1 MSLDTSTLYLVA
13 TMVAAMLGAM
23 LLFFGKQENIPALKW
38 WGTAYLLGAASVALW
53 TLASDALG
61 EMLSLALNAVGFVA
75 CGMVWNAS
83 RVFHGRKPNLPGLV
97 LGAIAWIAAVM
108 TLAPEASAMRMT
120 IGAGIVAIYAAL
132 TATELWSERRRTLQ
146 KRWPAIVVPVLH
158 GFVLMLPILLGDL
171 LHPHDDKFS
180 GSIWVTVF
188 SIELVLY
195 AVGTVFVI
203 FMLVSER
210 AVTAHKTAASMD
222 PLTGMFNRRG
232 FAEASSRVIEREAN
246 AGRPVTVLIFDIDH
260 FKSINDRFGH
270 PAGDEILKLFATVV
284 VNTLRISD
292 LSGRIGGE
300 EFAALLPCS
309 LEEGVIAAE
318 RVREA
323 FANSGIVVEDGP
335 VDTTVSIGVAG
346 GPAGT
351 ELEVLLAAADTAL
364 YQAKRSGRNR
374 VEAAEELPLSLENWR
389 RKTAGI
395 ARQPQS
401 RPVVAE
407 PGLRMVRGAVTSRLP
422 FASISS
428 WLMNTIRNQ
437 NAHAALMS
445 LEAAAASARGGF
457 ACMFSTSDE
466 YETALITER
475 RAQGRYDRP
484 RSRWPVVMFVGCT
497 LMVAGTVLLLN

>member
-13 TMVAAMLGAM
+13 SMVAGMLGAM

-38 WGTAYLLGAASVALW
+38 WGTAYLLGAASVALV
-53 TLASDALG
+53 TLGGGLLG
-61 EMLSLALNAVGFVA
+61 DTLSLALNAVGFAA

-83 RVFHGRKPNLPGLV
+83 RVFHGRKPTLPGLV
-97 LGAIAWIAAVM
+97 LGAIAWIATVM
-108 TLAPEASAMRMT
+108 LLDPTASVLRMT

-132 TATELWSERRRTLQ
+132 TASQLWTERRRTLQ
-146 KRWPAIVVPVLH
+146 KRWPTIVVPVLH
-158 GFVLMLPILLGDL
+158 GFVLMLPILLGGL
-171 LHPHDDKFS
+171 LLPHDSAFGS
-180 GSIWVTVF
+180 SIWVTVF

-195 AVGTVFVI
+195 AVGTVFII

-210 AVTAHKTAASMD
+210 TVTAHKTAASVD

-232 FAEASSRVIEREAN
+232 FAEATSRVIEREAN
-246 AGRPVTVLIFDIDH
+246 AGRPVTALIFDIDH

-270 PAGDEILKLFATVV
+270 PAGDEILKLFAAVV
-284 VNTLRISD
+284 VNTLRITD

-309 LEEGVIAAE
+309 LQDGVIVAE

-323 FANSGIVVEDGP
+323 FASSGIVADEGP

-374 VEAAEELPLSLENWR
+374 VEAAEELPLSLERWR
-389 RKTAGI
+389 RKSAGLGGQQH
-395 ARQPQS
+395 RQPDV
-401 RPVVAE
+401 P
-407 PGLRMVRGAVTSRLP
+407 RL
-422 FASISS
+422 A
-428 WLMNTIRNQ
+428 
-437 NAHAALMS
+437 
-445 LEAAAASARGGF
+445 
-457 ACMFSTSDE
+457 
-466 YETALITER
+466 
-475 RAQGRYDRP
+475 
-484 RSRWPVVMFVGCT
+484 
-497 LMVAGTVLLLN
+497 

>member
-1 MSLDTSTLYLVA
+1 MSLDSMTLYFVA
-13 TMVAAMLGAM
+13 TMVAALLGAM
-23 LLFFGKQENIPALKW
+23 LLFFGKQESNPALKW

-53 TLASDALG
+53 TLASNSLG

-108 TLAPEASAMRMT
+108 MLDPHASAMRMT

-132 TATELWSERRRTLQ
+132 TAHELWSERRKSLKR
-146 KRWPAIVVPVLH
+146 RWPALAVPVLH
-158 GFVLMLPILLGDL
+158 GFVLMLPIVLGDL
-171 LHPHDDKFS
+171 LRPDDDKFTS
-180 GSIWVTVF
+180 SIWVTIF

-210 AVTAHKTAASMD
+210 TVSTHRTAAAMD
-222 PLTGMFNRRG
+222 PLTAMFNRRG
-232 FAEASSRVIEREAN
+232 FAEACSRVIAREAE

-260 FKSINDRFGH
+260 FKQINDRFGH
-270 PAGDEILKLFATVV
+270 PAGDEILKLFAAIVV
-284 VNTLRISD
+284 SNLRISD

-300 EFAALLPCS
+300 EFAALLPCG
-309 LEEGVIAAE
+309 LEEGVFVAD

-323 FANSGIVVEDGP
+323 FATSGITCEDGP

-364 YQAKRSGRNR
+364 YQAKRGGRNR
-374 VEAAEELPLSLENWR
+374 VEAAVELPLSLENWR
-389 RKTAGI
+389 RKTAGLAAPARPGPVI
-395 ARQPQS
+395 A
-401 RPVVAE
+401 
-407 PGLRMVRGAVTSRLP
+407 
-422 FASISS
+422 
-428 WLMNTIRNQ
+428 
-437 NAHAALMS
+437 
-445 LEAAAASARGGF
+445 
-457 ACMFSTSDE
+457 
-466 YETALITER
+466 
-475 RAQGRYDRP
+475 
-484 RSRWPVVMFVGCT
+484 
-497 LMVAGTVLLLN
+497 

>member
-1 MSLDTSTLYLVA
+1 MSLDTATLFLVA
-13 TMVAAMLGAM
+13 PMVAAMLGAM
-23 LLFFGKQENIPALKW
+23 LLFFSRQEKIPALKW
-38 WGTAYLLGAASVALW
+38 WGTAYLLGACSVALW
-53 TLASDALG
+53 TLVGNALG
-61 EMLSLALNAVGFVA
+61 EMFSLALNAVGFVA

-120 IGAGIVAIYAAL
+120 VGAAIVAIYAAL
-132 TATELWSERRRTLQ
+132 TATELWSERRRTKQ
-146 KRWPAIVVPVLH
+146 KGWPGIAVPGLH

-171 LHPHDDKFS
+171 LHPHGDMFS

-195 AVGTVFVI
+195 AVGTVFII

-210 AVTAHKTAASMD
+210 TVTAHRTAASMD

-232 FAEASSRVIEREAN
+232 FAEATSRVIEREAN
-246 AGRPVTVLIFDIDH
+246 A
-260 FKSINDRFGH
+260 GH
-270 PAGDEILKLFATVV
+270 PAGDEILKLFAAVV
-284 VNTLRISD
+284 VNTLRITD

-309 LEEGVIAAE
+309 LEEGVVAAE

-323 FANSGIVVEDGP
+323 FENSGIVDETGP

-364 YQAKRSGRNR
+364 YQA
-374 VEAAEELPLSLENWR
+374 
-389 RKTAGI
+389 
-395 ARQPQS
+395 
-401 RPVVAE
+401 
-407 PGLRMVRGAVTSRLP
+407 
-422 FASISS
+422 
-428 WLMNTIRNQ
+428 
-437 NAHAALMS
+437 
-445 LEAAAASARGGF
+445 
-457 ACMFSTSDE
+457 
-466 YETALITER
+466 
-475 RAQGRYDRP
+475 
-484 RSRWPVVMFVGCT
+484 
-497 LMVAGTVLLLN
+497 

>member
-1 MSLDTSTLYLVA
+1 MSLDTPTLYLVA

-23 LLFFGKQENIPALKW
+23 LLFFGGQENIPALQW

-53 TLASDALG
+53 TLASATLG
-61 EMLSLALNAVGFVA
+61 ELLSLALNAVGFVA

-83 RVFHGRKPNLPGLV
+83 RVFHGRKPNLPGLA

-108 TLAPEASAMRMT
+108 TLPPEAAALRMT
-120 IGAGIVAIYAAL
+120 IGAAIVAIYGAL

-146 KRWPAIVVPVLH
+146 RRWPAVAVPVLH

-171 LHPHDDKFS
+171 LHPHDAAFT

-188 SIELVLY
+188 AIELVLY
-195 AVGTVFVI
+195 AVGTVFLI
-203 FMLVSER
+203 FMLVAER
-210 AVTAHKTAASMD
+210 TVTAHKTAASMD

-232 FAEASSRVIEREAN
+232 FAEATSRVIEREAN
-246 AGRPVTVLIFDIDH
+246 AGRPATVLIFDIDH

-270 PAGDEILKLFATVV
+270 PAGDEILKLFAAVV
-284 VNTLRISD
+284 VNTLRITD

-309 LEEGVIAAE
+309 LAEAVVAAE

-323 FANSGIVVEDGP
+323 FENSGIADENGP
-335 VDTTVSIGVAG
+335 VATTVSIGVAG

-364 YQAKRSGRNR
+364 YQAKRGGRNR

-389 RKTAGI
+389 RKTAGV
-395 ARQPQS
+395 ARAPQPAAG
-401 RPVVAE
+401 VT
-407 PGLRMVRGAVTSRLP
+407 GLA
-422 FASISS
+422 
-428 WLMNTIRNQ
+428 
-437 NAHAALMS
+437 
-445 LEAAAASARGGF
+445 
-457 ACMFSTSDE
+457 
-466 YETALITER
+466 
-475 RAQGRYDRP
+475 
-484 RSRWPVVMFVGCT
+484 
-497 LMVAGTVLLLN
+497 

>member
-1 MSLDTSTLYLVA
+1 MSLDASTLYLVA

-53 TLASDALG
+53 TLAAGTLG
-61 EMLSLALNAVGFVA
+61 EMLSLALNGVGFVA

-83 RVFHGRKPNLPGLV
+83 RVFHGRKANLPGLV

-108 TLAPEASAMRMT
+108 TVAPEASAMRLT

-132 TATELWSERRRTLQ
+132 TAAELWSERRRTMQ
-146 KRWPAIVVPVLH
+146 KHWPSTAVPVLH

-171 LHPHDDKFS
+171 LHPHRDMLS

-188 SIELVLY
+188 SIELLLY

-210 AVTAHKTAASMD
+210 TVTAHRTAASTD

-232 FAEASSRVIEREAN
+232 FAEATSRVIEREAKG
-246 AGRPVTVLIFDIDH
+246 GRPVTVMILDIDH

-270 PAGDEILKLFATVV
+270 PAGDEMLKLFSTVV
-284 VNTLRISD
+284 VSNLRISD

-309 LEEGVIAAE
+309 LEEGVVAAE
-318 RVREA
+318 RVRLA
-323 FANSGIVVEDGP
+323 FANAGISVEDGP
-335 VDTTVSIGVAG
+335 VDTTVSVGVAG

-351 ELEVLLAAADTAL
+351 ELEVLLAAA
-364 YQAKRSGRNR
+364 
-374 VEAAEELPLSLENWR
+374 ELPLSLERWR
-389 RKTAGI
+389 RKTAGLP
-395 ARQPQS
+395 AAERPA
-401 RPVVAE
+401 PVVA
-407 PGLRMVRGAVTSRLP
+407 
-422 FASISS
+422 
-428 WLMNTIRNQ
+428 
-437 NAHAALMS
+437 
-445 LEAAAASARGGF
+445 
-457 ACMFSTSDE
+457 
-466 YETALITER
+466 
-475 RAQGRYDRP
+475 
-484 RSRWPVVMFVGCT
+484 
-497 LMVAGTVLLLN
+497 